1 MSIRKKPWNRTDL
14 PVYASSSRYEQQ
26 HNMHI
31 LTYANAISM
40 QPKRFVA
47 GIYKGTKTLE
57 LVQAS
62 GRFVL
67 QLLGQ
72 QQYNLIN
79 LLGKQSGNTINKI
92 ERLQKRKLLSP
103 WNGYWILNESLAVL
117 ELEVASTF
125 DAGDHQGF
133 LCDVVRW
140 KNLHDGI
147 PLTLD
152 LLRQKGIIRG

>member
-1 MSIRKKPWNRTDL
+1 MRIRKKPWNRTDL
-14 PVYASSSRYEQQ
+14 PVYASSSRHQQQ

-40 QPKRFVA
+40 QPKRFIA
-47 GIYKGTKTLE
+47 GIYNGTKTLE

-67 QLLGQ
+67 QILAQ
-72 QQYNLIN
+72 QQYNLVN
-79 LLGKQSGNTINKI
+79 LLGKQSGQTVNKI
-92 ERLQKRKLLSP
+92 ARLQKRNLLDE
-103 WNGYWILNESLAVL
+103 WNGYWILHEALAVM
-117 ELEVASTF
+117 ELEVVHHF

-140 KNLHDGI
+140 KNLHEGT